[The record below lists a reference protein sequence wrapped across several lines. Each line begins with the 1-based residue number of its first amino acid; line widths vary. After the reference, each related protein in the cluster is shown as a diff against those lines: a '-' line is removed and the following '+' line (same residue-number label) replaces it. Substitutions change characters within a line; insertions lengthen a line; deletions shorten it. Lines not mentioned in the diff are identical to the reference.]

1 MSGEDKIKVA
11 QKRMEDVKEGS
22 SSRKKQK
29 RQNEEDIDAEFG
41 LVVEELW
48 RRVERRWEELEGQQD
63 QRWATVMTVLG
74 HIMDD
79 VQELLDGLVP
89 EEKEKEKEMEEME
102 AEETEVM
109 EETGAGMK
117 RDGDSDMEVEE
128 MLKEAE
134 KSVYE
139 VEQVEKDVME
149 E

>member
-11 QKRMEDVKEGS
+11 RKRMEDVEEGS
-22 SSRKKQK
+22 SSGKKQK

-117 RDGDSDMEVEE
+117 RDGDSDMEVED